1 MDSVFMAF
9 AMRLR
14 SGASHDQT
22 YKVWDIH
29 NNLVSHNLMPRN
41 GATADLQGNV
51 TDAQASWFEDA
62 TAPNLHLLPTA
73 SSAVDQGVSLAAG
86 VCDHDYDG
94 EPRDSSPDVGA
105 DEVVD

>member
-1 MDSVFMAF
+1 VAHNTVFTTVDPF
-9 AMRLR
+9 SSIEWRW
-14 SGASHDQT
+14 SNTD
-22 YKVWDIH
+22 VDIH
-29 NNLVSHNLMPRN
+29 NNLVSHNLVPRD

-73 SSAVDQGVSLAAG
+73 DSAVDQGVSLGAG

-94 EPRDSSPDVGA
+94 DARDSSPDVGA
-105 DEVVD
+105 DEVVE